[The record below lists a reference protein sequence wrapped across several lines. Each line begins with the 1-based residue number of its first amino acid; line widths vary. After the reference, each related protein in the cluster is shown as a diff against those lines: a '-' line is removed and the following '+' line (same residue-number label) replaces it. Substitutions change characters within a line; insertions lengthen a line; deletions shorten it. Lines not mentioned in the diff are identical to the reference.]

1 MISRISHLGIAVKD
15 LRSAAETYKK
25 LLQSEP
31 SEMEFVAEQKVN
43 VIKFKVGESTIELLE
58 GTSPDSPI
66 SKFIDKRGEGIH
78 HIAYESNDVRT
89 DLKRLDENGF
99 ELINKEPR
107 VGSDNMLIAFVNPKS
122 IGGVLTEQWHK
133 QTCRSLSG

>member
-1 MISRISHLGIAVKD
+1 MINKISHLGIAVKD
-15 LRSAAETYKK
+15 LKTASETYRK

-31 SEMEFVAEQKVN
+31 SEMEFVAEQMVN
-43 VIKFKVGESTIELLE
+43 VVKFTIGESTIELLE

-78 HIAYESNDVRT
+78 HVAYESDDVKT

-99 ELINKEPR
+99 ELINKEPKI
-107 VGSDNMLIAFVNPKS
+107 GSDNMLIAFVKPKS
-122 IGGVLTEQWHK
+122 VGGVLTEVCQH
-133 QTCRSLSG
+133 

>member
-1 MISRISHLGIAVKD
+1 MISKISHLGIAVKD
-15 LRSAAETYKK
+15 LKTAAETYRK

-43 VIKFKVGESTIELLE
+43 VVKFKVGESTIELLE

-66 SKFIDKRGEGIH
+66 SRFIEKRGEGIH
-78 HIAYESNDVRT
+78 HIAYESDEVRT

-107 VGSDNMLIAFVNPKS
+107 IGSDNMLIAFVSPKS
-122 IGGVLTEQWHK
+122 VGGVLTEICQH
-133 QTCRSLSG
+133 

>member
-1 MISRISHLGIAVKD
+1 MINKISHLGIAVKD
-15 LRSAAETYKK
+15 LKAASETYRK

-31 SEMEFVAEQKVN
+31 SEPEFVAEQKVN
-43 VIKFKVGESTIELLE
+43 VVKFTIGESTIELLE

-66 SKFIDKRGEGIH
+66 SKFIEKRGEGIH
-78 HIAYESNDVRT
+78 HIAYESDDVKT

-122 IGGVLTEQWHK
+122 IGGVLTEVCQH
-133 QTCRSLSG
+133 

>member
-1 MISRISHLGIAVKD
+1 MINKISHLGIAVKD
-15 LRSAAETYKK
+15 LKSASETYKK

-31 SEMEFVAEQKVN
+31 SEMEFVEEQKVN

-66 SKFIDKRGEGIH
+66 SKFIEKRGEGIH
-78 HIAYESNDVRT
+78 HVAYESGNIHA

-99 ELINKEPR
+99 ELINKEPNT
-107 VGSDNMLIAFVNPKS
+107 GSDNMLIAFVKPKS
-122 IGGVLTEQWHK
+122 TGGVLTEICQH
-133 QTCRSLSG
+133 